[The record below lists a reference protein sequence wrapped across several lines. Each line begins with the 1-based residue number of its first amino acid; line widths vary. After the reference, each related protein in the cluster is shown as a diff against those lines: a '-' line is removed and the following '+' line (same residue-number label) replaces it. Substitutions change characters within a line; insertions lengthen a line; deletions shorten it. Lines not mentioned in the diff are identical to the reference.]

1 MRHGI
6 RWVLAA
12 VIFMGPAMVLAEP
25 PSRPVGL
32 TAAQFQALR
41 QVESQPQHQ
50 RVLEVHATYKSD
62 RERNLDFT
70 RASDDFW
77 SLVWHAG
84 WPGTIATFLIL
95 GAPL

>member
-6 RWVLAA
+6 RWILA
-12 VIFMGPAMVLAEP
+12 AMVLAAPAVALAELP
-25 PSRPVGL
+25 PRPVGL
-32 TAAQFQALR
+32 TPAQFQALR

-50 RVLEVHATYKSD
+50 RVLEVHATYKSE

-77 SLVWHAG
+77 SVVWHAG